1 MRCWIGVAGVVTAI
15 SHGAVAAIAARD
27 GDLALGQGQ
36 HSLTQQLRLTAKAR
50 YCSRDFARRCG
61 RASTIRRKSQMGT
74 LRGEEIIAHCF
85 QQEGVDTIFF
95 MMGGPTSGT
104 AEACLKLGMQGIYVR
119 HEQAAAM
126 MAHAYSRVT
135 GKPGICIAPM
145 GPGVA
150 NLVTGLA
157 NAQADASPVIAI
169 GGSAPMRGWTLDTF
183 QEMDQVPMM
192 RPIVKSAYRVD
203 LGYRIP
209 EYIAIAFR
217 EALDGKRGPVYLDL
231 PGDILGGK
239 VEEDKINWVKGNYR
253 TEARPAGDPALVRK
267 AIDLLAEARKP
278 LILTGS
284 GVLWSRAED
293 ELRAFVEATGIPFFT
308 TPQGR
313 GVVAEDHPR
322 SFPGARSTAFRE
334 ADTVLVIGAR
344 ANSMLSFLRPPR
356 FSPDARFINVNLD
369 GREIGHN
376 RAAEIGI
383 IGDAKLVLQQ
393 LMSEAKGRFNPR
405 EETPWV
411 SQLSAKH
418 RSNLERSSPLLH
430 SDKVPIH
437 PLRLCNEVKNTISRD
452 TILVVD
458 GHEILNFA
466 RQSIP
471 IYQARYSLNA
481 GPHGCMGVGIP
492 FGIGAKA
499 AAPNKP
505 VVVLSGDGAFGW
517 NGMEMDSA
525 IRHKLNI
532 VVVVSNNAGFT
543 SRKTGGNVGRE
554 LGYQRY
560 DKMVEALGGYGEFVE
575 KPEEIRPAIER
586 AMKSGK
592 PALVNVC
599 TDPEAQATTDMGFAG
614 Y

>member
-1 MRCWIGVAGVVTAI
+1 
-15 SHGAVAAIAARD
+15 
-27 GDLALGQGQ
+27 
-36 HSLTQQLRLTAKAR
+36 
-50 YCSRDFARRCG
+50 
-61 RASTIRRKSQMGT
+61 MGT
-74 LRGEEIIAHCF
+74 LRGEEIIARCF
-85 QQEGVDTIFF
+85 QQEGADTIFF

-104 AEACLKLGMQGIYVR
+104 AGACLDLGMQGIYVR

-126 MAHAYSRVT
+126 AAHAYSRVT

-183 QEMDQVPMM
+183 QEMDQIPMM

-209 EYIAIAFR
+209 EYISIAFR
-217 EALDGKRGPVYLDL
+217 EALDAKRGPVYLDL
-231 PGDILGGK
+231 PGDILAGK
-239 VEEDKINWVKGNYR
+239 VEEDRINWVKGPYR
-253 TEARPAGDPALVRK
+253 TEARPAGDPALIRK
-267 AIDLLAEARKP
+267 AIDLLVEARKP

-293 ELRAFVEATGIPFFT
+293 DLRTFVEATGIPFFT

-322 SFPGARSTAFRE
+322 SFPGARSTGFRE
-334 ADTVLVIGAR
+334 ADVVLVIGAR
-344 ANSMLSFLRPPR
+344 ANSMLSFLRAPR
-356 FSPDARFINVNLD
+356 FSPDAKFINVNLD

-383 IGDAKLVLQQ
+383 IGDAKMVLQQ
-393 LMSEAKGRFNPR
+393 LTSEAKGRFDPR
-405 EETPWV
+405 EETQWV

-437 PLRLCNEVKNTISRD
+437 PLRLCNEVKDTISRD

-458 GHEILNFA
+458 GHEILNFG

-499 AAPNKP
+499 AAPDKP

-517 NGMEMDSA
+517 NGMEMDTA

-554 LGYQRY
+554 LGHQRY

-575 KPEEIRPAIER
+575 KPDQIRPAIER
-586 AMKSGK
+586 AMKAGK

-599 TDPEAQATTDMGFAG
+599 TDPEAQATTDMGFSG

>member
-1 MRCWIGVAGVVTAI
+1 M
-15 SHGAVAAIAARD
+15 S
-27 GDLALGQGQ
+27 
-36 HSLTQQLRLTAKAR
+36 
-50 YCSRDFARRCG
+50 
-61 RASTIRRKSQMGT
+61 T
-74 LRGEEIIAHCF
+74 LRGEQIIARCF
-85 QQEGVDTIFF
+85 QQEGADTIFF
-95 MMGGPTSGT
+95 MMGGPTGGT
-104 AEACLKLGMQGIYVR
+104 AGACLELGMKGYYVR

-157 NAQADASPVIAI
+157 NAWADASPVIAI

-183 QEMDQVPMM
+183 QEMDQIPMM

-209 EYIAIAFR
+209 EYISIAFR

-231 PGDILGGK
+231 PGDILSGK
-239 VEEDKINWVKGNYR
+239 VEEERINWVTGNYR
-253 TEARPAGDPALVRK
+253 TDARPAGDPALVSK
-267 AIDLLAEARKP
+267 AIDLLAEAQKP

-284 GVLWSRAED
+284 GVLWARAED
-293 ELRAFVEATGIPFFT
+293 DLRAFVDATGLPFFT

-334 ADTVLVIGAR
+334 ADVVLVIGAR

-356 FSPDARFINVNLD
+356 FSPTAKFINVNVD

-376 RAAEIGI
+376 RAADIGI

-393 LMSEAKGRFNPR
+393 LTSGARGRFNPR

-437 PLRLCNEVKNTISRD
+437 PLRLCNEVKETISRD
-452 TILVVD
+452 TVLVVD

-492 FGIGAKA
+492 FGIGAKV
-499 AAPNKP
+499 AAPDKS

-517 NGMEMDSA
+517 NGMEMDTA
-525 IRHKLNI
+525 IRHHLNI

-543 SRKTGGNVGRE
+543 SRKTGGNVGRD

-560 DKMVEALGGYGEFVE
+560 DRMVEALGGYGEFVE
-575 KPEEIRPAIER
+575 QPDEIRPAIER

-599 TDPEAQATTDMGFAG
+599 TDPDAQATTDMGFSG

>member
-1 MRCWIGVAGVVTAI
+1 
-15 SHGAVAAIAARD
+15 
-27 GDLALGQGQ
+27 
-36 HSLTQQLRLTAKAR
+36 
-50 YCSRDFARRCG
+50 
-61 RASTIRRKSQMGT
+61 MGT
-74 LRGEEIIAHCF
+74 LRGEEIIARCF
-85 QQEGVDTIFF
+85 QREGVDTIFF
-95 MMGGPTSGT
+95 MMGGPTGGT
-104 AEACLKLGMQGIYVR
+104 AGACLELGMQGIYVR

-126 MAHAYSRVT
+126 MAHAYARVT

-157 NAQADASPVIAI
+157 NAWADASPIIAI

-192 RPIVKSAYRVD
+192 KPIVKNAYRVD

-209 EYIAIAFR
+209 EYISIAFR
-217 EALDGKRGPVYLDL
+217 EALDGKRGPIYLDL
-231 PGDILGGK
+231 PGDILSGK
-239 VEEDKINWVKGNYR
+239 VEEQKIQWVEGNYR
-253 TEARPAGDPALVRK
+253 TDARPAGDPALIRRAVE
-267 AIDLLAEARKP
+267 LLAGARQP

-284 GVLWSRAED
+284 GVFWSGAEKALQD
-293 ELRAFVEATGIPFFT
+293 FVEATGIPFFT

-313 GVVAEDHPR
+313 GVIPEDHPR
-322 SFPGARSTAFRE
+322 SFPAARSTAFRE
-334 ADTVLVIGAR
+334 ADVVLVIGAR
-344 ANSMLSFLRPPR
+344 ANSMLSFLRAPR
-356 FSPDARFINVNLD
+356 FSPTAKFINVNVD

-383 IGDAKLVLQQ
+383 IGDARLVLQQ
-393 LMSEAKGRFNPR
+393 LAAEAKGRFNGNT
-405 EETPWV
+405 ESTWV
-411 SQLSAKH
+411 AQLAAKH
-418 RSNLERSSPLLH
+418 RSNLERSAPLLH
-430 SDKVPIH
+430 SDKTPIH
-437 PLRLCNEVKNTISRD
+437 PLRLCNEVKDVISRD

-471 IYQARYSLNA
+471 AFSARSSLNA

-492 FGIGAKA
+492 FGIGAKV
-499 AAPNKP
+499 AAPDKP

-517 NGMEMDSA
+517 NGMEMDTA

-532 VVVVSNNAGFT
+532 VVVISNNGGFT
-543 SRKTGGNVGRE
+543 SRQTGGNVGRD

-575 KPEEIRPAIER
+575 QPDGIRPAIER
-586 AMKSGK
+586 AMKAGK

-599 TDPEAQATTDMGFAG
+599 TDPNAQATTDMGFAG

>member
-1 MRCWIGVAGVVTAI
+1 
-15 SHGAVAAIAARD
+15 
-27 GDLALGQGQ
+27 
-36 HSLTQQLRLTAKAR
+36 
-50 YCSRDFARRCG
+50 
-61 RASTIRRKSQMGT
+61 MGT
-74 LRGEEIIAHCF
+74 LRGEEIIARCF

-104 AEACLKLGMQGIYVR
+104 AAACLELGMQGIYVR

-192 RPIVKSAYRVD
+192 RPIVKSAYRID

-209 EYIAIAFR
+209 EYISIAFR
-217 EALDGKRGPVYLDL
+217 EALDSKRGPVYLDL
-231 PGDILGGK
+231 PGDILAGK
-239 VEEDKINWVKGNYR
+239 VEEERINWVKGNYR
-253 TEARPAGDPALVRK
+253 TEARPAGDPALIRK

-284 GVLWSRAED
+284 GVLWSHAED
-293 ELRAFVEATGIPFFT
+293 DLRTFVEATGIPFFT

-313 GVVAEDHPR
+313 GVVAEDHQR

-334 ADTVLVIGAR
+334 ADVVLVIGAR
-344 ANSMLSFLRPPR
+344 ANSMLSFLRAPR
-356 FSPDARFINVNLD
+356 FSPDAKFINVNLD

-376 RAAEIGI
+376 RAVEVGI

-393 LMSEAKGRFNPR
+393 LTSEAKGHFNPR

-471 IYQARYSLNA
+471 IYQPRFSLNA

-492 FGIGAKA
+492 FGVGAQA
-499 AAPNKP
+499 AAPDKQ

-517 NGMEMDSA
+517 NGMEMDTA

-575 KPEEIRPAIER
+575 KPNDIRPAIER

-592 PALVNVC
+592 PSLVNVC
-599 TDPEAQATTDMGFAG
+599 TDPEAQATTDMGFSG